1 MTASGNMIITLEYY
15 FITCTLGS
23 ESTTLNDMMPQAMQC
38 HLVTY
43 QTSLLVETVVCSV
56 IVQTKHTG

>member
-1 MTASGNMIITLEYY
+1 
-15 FITCTLGS
+15 
-23 ESTTLNDMMPQAMQC
+23 MMPQAMQY

-56 IVQTKHTG
+56 IIQTKHTARMRLHVTIINLVWHSRSN